1 VARDVLDFSLEVEKA
16 APEMRWLLIT
26 IWIAGCHQAWEPP
39 PTPPGEA
46 WVWPKQIEDAHITVA
61 PVGHHEVGG
70 AIVTSGKVTFDDLRV
85 AHVFSPVS
93 GRLTRILAQPGE
105 RVKKDQPLAAIQS
118 PDLGQA
124 FSDLAK
130 AQAELSAAGRD
141 YRRQKMLYD
150 AHATSQKNY
159 EAVRASYNMARAE
172 TRRAERKVHLLSR
185 GGADRDTQEFLL
197 KSPIDG
203 EIIVRNVNPGI
214 EVQGTLSGSTAVELF
229 TVGELDRVWVIG
241 DVFEMD
247 LARLKRGAQVSARVV
262 SYPQRIFDGNVEW
275 VSGSLDANTRTA
287 KVRVS
292 VDNHEGLL
300 KPEMYATV
308 SITVDE
314 RQALAIPRT
323 AVMRQGEQ
331 TIVFKQIEKASDGRL
346 RFERVPVAV
355 DEAEGGDW
363 LPLTHGVSE
372 GDRIVTSGGILLLG
386 ML

>member
-1 VARDVLDFSLEVEKA
+1 
-16 APEMRWLLIT
+16 MRWLFIT
-26 IWIAGCHQAWEPP
+26 AVIAGCHGQASEPP

-46 WVWPKQIEDAHITVA
+46 WIAPKQIDDAHIIVA
-61 PVGHHEVGG
+61 PVGQHDVGG
-70 AIVTSGKVTFDDLRV
+70 AILTSGKVTFDDLRV

-93 GRLTRILAQPGE
+93 GRVTKILAQPGE

-130 AQAELSAAGRD
+130 AQADLGAAEKD
-141 YRRQKMLYD
+141 YRRQKELYD
-150 AHATSQKNY
+150 AHATSQKDY
-159 EAVRASYNMARAE
+159 EAAKANYDKVRAE
-172 TRRAERKVHLLSR
+172 TERAERKVHLLSR
-185 GGADRDTQEFLL
+185 GGADRDTQEFSL

-203 EIIVRNVNPGI
+203 EIIVRNVNPGT
-214 EVQGTLSGSTAVELF
+214 EVQGTLGGGNAVELF
-229 TVGELDRVWVIG
+229 TVGELDRVWVLA

-247 LARLKRGAQVSARVV
+247 LGRVKKGAHVSVRVV

-287 KVRVS
+287 KVRIS
-292 VDNHEGLL
+292 VDNHEQLL

-308 SITVDE
+308 SIAVDE
-314 RQALAIPRT
+314 RKALAIPRT
-323 AVMRQGEQ
+323 AIMRQGEQ
-331 TIVFKQIEKASDGRL
+331 TIVFKQIGKAPDGRL

-355 DEAEGGDW
+355 DEEEGGDW
-363 LPLTHGVSE
+363 LPLTHGVDE